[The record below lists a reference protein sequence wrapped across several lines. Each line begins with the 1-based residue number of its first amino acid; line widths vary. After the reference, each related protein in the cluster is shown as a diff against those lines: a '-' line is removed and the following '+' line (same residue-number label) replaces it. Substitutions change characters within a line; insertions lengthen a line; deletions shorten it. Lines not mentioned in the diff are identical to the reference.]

1 MFRFRVNT
9 RPPPLSRPQ
18 EVNHVN
24 VPPNAKAAS
33 CPTIMRIKCLNI
45 VVNNAGVRL
54 PAWAAAGGDWR
65 SVLNHQTSFGQM
77 HICSQVAR
85 CTRWHFT
92 VNLASFLHCC
102 RLDLLPNWFRHL
114 HSRGRGRSL
123 SAFPQLVF
131 IINSNCE
138 RARVTQSQATSCPI
152 CLATGHA
159 HVPHFNIISQA
170 RLPKQRRGR
179 QRESYREGGGGC
191 DEQGSQAEQAL
202 LTQNWPNWMLVES
215 SRAPITTFVCTLSP
229 LLADSACAY
238 CLSPLH
244 DPCLPAW
251 PRSNHGVAAAA
262 LSVGLESI

>member
-1 MFRFRVNT
+1 MFRFGVNT

-123 SAFPQLVF
+123 SAFPQLAF

-159 HVPHFNIISQA
+159 HVPMFLILILFRKRGSPSTA
-170 RLPKQRRGR
+170 EGDRERVIEREVGVRRTGQPGR
-179 QRESYREGGGGC
+179 AGTAHTE
-191 DEQGSQAEQAL
+191 
-202 LTQNWPNWMLVES
+202 LTQLDACREF
-215 SRAPITTFVCTLSP
+215 SRAYYNICLHTVATFSWLSVRLLP
-229 LLADSACAY
+229 LPRARS
-238 CLSPLH
+238 
-244 DPCLPAW
+244 LPACLA
-251 PRSNHGVAAAA
+251 P
-262 LSVGLESI
+262 E